1 MERTHVALTWRVG
14 VSSVEAVPDEADLV
28 SPVAGLLTGEAL
40 GLATCFQRLR
50 DLEEPITT

>member
-1 MERTHVALTWRVG
+1 MSLSRGAWVCRLT
-14 VSSVEAVPDEADLV
+14 SVEAVPDEADLV